1 MCSAGQKSGAYR
13 QWRHNYN
20 AIYAIFCA
28 NMSERS
34 SYELE
39 LLLSCDIFLH
49 VSESFQMS
57 FRNWGEE
64 TAGFFSSDVFRQ
76 IAVPRQSTQVF
87 ENFKPEQASNI
98 KINTT
103 HFLSRVDDI
112 LKRYC
117 GGCHQIARRSNNE
130 CFLILLQ
137 QTEVSGGKF
146 PLIKTNFFEGQKLL
160 DAY

>member
-1 MCSAGQKSGAYR
+1 
-13 QWRHNYN
+13 
-20 AIYAIFCA
+20 
-28 NMSERS
+28 MSERS

-87 ENFKPEQASNI
+87 ENFKPEQTTKI
-98 KINTT
+98 KTNTT
-103 HFLSRVDDI
+103 HLLRVDDI
-112 LKRYC
+112 LKKVLWWVS
-117 GGCHQIARRSNNE
+117 SNSKKK
-130 CFLILLQ
+130 Q
-137 QTEVSGGKF
+137 
-146 PLIKTNFFEGQKLL
+146 
-160 DAY
+160 